1 MDDNVKF
8 LKKLCSYCIGNYQ
21 VMGSARIMSSF
32 IYQCGKILDME
43 LMAVEGILYVEING
57 YKRQYA
63 HCFNTYGSS
72 IIDASIYQFA
82 LIYKKVEDKFPVYI
96 AGSIPEHI
104 EYKVT
109 GEIKYNNQL
118 KFSDYKL
125 NTVINEVKQGYDFN
139 IDRFSLIEDSKKN
152 NLFNLIK

>member
-1 MDDNVKF
+1 MEF
-8 LKKLCSYCIGNYQ
+8 LKKLCCYCIDNYQ
-21 VMGSARIMSSF
+21 VMGSARLMSSF

-43 LMAVEGILYVEING
+43 IMAVKGILYVDING

-63 HCFNTYGSS
+63 HCFNTYRSS

-82 LIYKKVEDKFPVYI
+82 LIYKKVEDKFPIYI

-109 GEIKYNNQL
+109 GEIKYMEQV
-118 KFSDYKL
+118 KFSDNKL
-125 NTVINEVKQGYDFN
+125 NRIISEAKEVNK
-139 IDRFSLIEDSKKN
+139 ISIERFSLIEDAKKHD
-152 NLFNLIK
+152 LFNIIK